1 MNKNDLFMQAYKKQ
15 QNLGENEK
23 KEKVIKAPSFP
34 KINSAKDIIEPQIKS
49 KIEEKSPAKEFYKSS
64 QKAQAPSK
72 SYQEDQIN
80 RALEAIKGGG
90 LIKVP
95 AQESPEGKESV
106 YRRVAKFLL
115 LIGEEQAAQILPHL
129 NEDQIEKIIPEI
141 ASIRSVSK
149 DEASV
154 IMAEFSQ
161 LMEKT
166 KTGGGVETA
175 REMLEKAYGKERAEQ
190 MLKKAMPL
198 TTAKPFEYFEKTE
211 NERIYNL
218 IKDENQGV
226 QCMVLSYIPPKKA
239 AAVINMMS
247 PEDKKEVVLRLA
259 KMGPVS
265 PEVLRRVDQ
274 AMHEKSLH
282 QTTEKSEI
290 IDGRN
295 ALAQI
300 LKKMDL
306 SSENDILSYLSEDD
320 PDLGKDLR
328 NRLFTMEDVLNAD
341 DKFIQEK
348 LHEMSEVDI
357 AYLIADKNQDFRE
370 KILSNISAGRRSE
383 VLDQEEILK
392 PMRKRDVD
400 FITQSFLGKLRTA
413 FESGNIIIKGR
424 NEEKFI

>member
-1 MNKNDLFMQAYKKQ
+1 MNKNDFFSQAYKNQ
-15 QNLGENEK
+15 QELANNDKPKVVK
-23 KEKVIKAPSFP
+23 KALFP
-34 KINSAKDIIEPQIKS
+34 KIDSSKDIIEPQIKS
-49 KIEEKSPAKEFYKSS
+49 KIQEKSPVKEFIKTGESESS
-64 QKAQAPSK
+64 SK
-72 SYQEDQIN
+72 TYQEEQIN
-80 RALEAIKGGG
+80 RAIDAIKGGG

-95 AQESPEGKESV
+95 AQESSEGKESV

-129 NEDQIEKIIPEI
+129 NEEQIEKIIPEI
-141 ASIRSVSK
+141 ASIRTVGK

-175 REMLEKAYGKERAEQ
+175 REMLEKAYGKKRADE
-190 MLKKAMPL
+190 MLKKAMPFSS
-198 TTAKPFEYFEKTE
+198 AKPFEYLEKTD
-211 NERIYNL
+211 NEKIFNL
-218 IKDENQGV
+218 ISDENQGV
-226 QCMVLSYIPPKKA
+226 QCMVLSFIPPKKA

-247 PEDKKEVVLRLA
+247 AENKKEVVLRLA

-274 AMHEKSLH
+274 AMHEKSL
-282 QTTEKSEI
+282 QKVTEKSEV

-328 NRLFTMEDVLNAD
+328 NRLFTMDDVLNSD
-341 DKFIQEK
+341 DKFIQQK

-357 AYLIADKNQDFRE
+357 AYLIADKNADFRD
-370 KILSNISAGRRSE
+370 KILSNISSGRASE
-383 VLDQEEILK
+383 VLEQEEILK

-400 FITQSFLGKLRTA
+400 YITQNFLGQLRSA
-413 FESGNIIIKGR
+413 FENGNIIVKGR